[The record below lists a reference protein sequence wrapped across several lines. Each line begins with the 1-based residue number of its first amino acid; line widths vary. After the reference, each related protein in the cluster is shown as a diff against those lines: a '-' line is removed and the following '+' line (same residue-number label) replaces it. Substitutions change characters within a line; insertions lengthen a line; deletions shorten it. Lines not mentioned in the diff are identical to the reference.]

1 MVRRRLKYNRRFF
14 RIMVTTEHAF
24 HPTVLFDEAYWV
36 HDFTRVN
43 KSGWKSPH
51 IYSVGRYDEHR
62 PQMYTT
68 ELFEGIRDIHVGL
81 DLGGPAG
88 TPVYAFADG
97 VVYDLGVNA
106 EDGSYGP
113 TLITQHHLPLPSH
126 PGGPASGPPVTFWV
140 LYGHLSLQSIEHLE
154 KGQSFVRGEPL
165 AALGFEEENGGWPP
179 HVHVQMSLEA
189 PLNCDLPGVV
199 ESSNRQKALE
209 LYPDPRLICGPLY

>member
-126 PGGPASGPPVTFWV
+126 PGEPASGPPVTFWV

-165 AALGFEEENGGWPP
+165 AALGVEEENGGWPP

>member
-1 MVRRRLKYNRRFF
+1 
-14 RIMVTTEHAF
+14 MVTAEHAF
-24 HPTVLFDEAYWV
+24 HPTLLFDEAYWV
-36 HDFTRVN
+36 HDFTRAN
-43 KSGWKSPH
+43 KNGWEPPH
-51 IYSVGRYDEHR
+51 VYSVGRYNEHR

-68 ELFEGIRDIHVGL
+68 ELFQGLRDIHVGL

-88 TPVYAFADG
+88 TPVHAFADG

-113 TLITQHHLPLPSH
+113 TLITEHHLSLPST
-126 PGGPASGPPVTFWV
+126 PGEPLSGAPVTFWV

-154 KGQSFVRGEPL
+154 KGQSFVRGEQL
-165 AALGFEEENGGWPP
+165 AALGVEEENGGWPP

-189 PLNCDLPGVV
+189 PQGCDLPGVV
-199 ESSNRQKALE
+199 ESSQLQEALE

>member
-1 MVRRRLKYNRRFF
+1 
-14 RIMVTTEHAF
+14 MVTTEHAF

-165 AALGFEEENGGWPP
+165 AALGVEEENGGWPP